1 MIPIEEY
8 KKILSVPLS
17 IIIASFILV
26 ILTSGVTNSNAVSA
40 LIGGYM
46 GLFIGFLIVL
56 VVTAMNVPISNW
68 FNLAPFLLVLIIV
81 AILISYLF
89 SYFNRISN
97 GEVSDYYTAY
107 STLSTIFLVIQMIMI
122 FSALYKVSDDFTK
135 SLFPGKTF
143 PLVILFGVIDML
155 IVVTLGVILKFY
167 STQG

>member
-26 ILTSGVTNSNAVSA
+26 ILTSGVSNTNAVSA

-56 VVTAMNVPISNW
+56 VVTAMNVPMSNW
-68 FNLAPFLLVLIIV
+68 FYLAPFILVLIIV

-89 SYFNRISN
+89 SYYNRISN

-122 FSALYKVSDDFTK
+122 FSALYKISDDFTK
-135 SLFPGKTF
+135 TLFPGKMF